1 MTTDDDGYFF
11 LMLKAIGSVAA
22 QVSMP
27 SGKRLEGQT
36 IKHQCVAVQR
46 IAAAISPTRSIP
58 WVGPLPDAAHSK
70 AVRHRM

>member
-1 MTTDDDGYFF
+1 
-11 LMLKAIGSVAA
+11 
-22 QVSMP
+22 
-27 SGKRLEGQT
+27 
-36 IKHQCVAVQR
+36 VAVQR